1 MALASS
7 SVLVID
13 NDSQSPTIDSTLGTL
28 DPEPFQISAVNLG
41 PPNHLFSSTY
51 HDISPTLL

>member
-41 PPNHLFSSTY
+41 PHA
-51 HDISPTLL
+51 